1 MTGRILKETNS
12 ASGIDKQPETQART
26 MKAETVQVKC
36 YCCELM
42 EEGTVSYVG
51 RVREK
56 YQGRWICGLCAEA
69 VKDEKQRSERDITTD
84 EAMKSHKKFRQ
95 QFTATSPPN
104 NPTEDLIK
112 AMKQLMLRS
121 LESPRN
127 EGMTCRPLGR
137 SSSCFSTMTGM
148 QKQSDPGEGH
158 GRVIDNAT

>member
-1 MTGRILKETNS
+1 MGARILKETKS
-12 ASGIDKQPETQART
+12 SSGIDAQPQALALA
-26 MKAETVQVKC
+26 MKAETVQVRC
-36 YCCELM
+36 YCCGLM
-42 EEGTVSYVG
+42 EEGTVAYVG

-56 YQGRWICGLCAEA
+56 YKGRWICGLCAEA
-69 VKDEKQRSERDITTD
+69 VKDEKQRSERDISTD

-95 QFTATSPPN
+95 QFRETSPPN

-137 SSSCFSTMTGM
+137 SQSCFSAMTGI
-148 QKQSDPGEGH
+148 QKQSDHREGH